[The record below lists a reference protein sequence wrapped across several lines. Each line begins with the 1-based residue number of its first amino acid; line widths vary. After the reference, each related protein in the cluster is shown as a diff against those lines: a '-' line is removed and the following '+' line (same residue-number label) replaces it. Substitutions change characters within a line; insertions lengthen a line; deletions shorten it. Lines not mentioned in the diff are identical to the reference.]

1 MNNIVTLNNGQ
12 AVTTSLAIAEGTE
25 NEHAS
30 VIKLVRTY
38 QADLSEFG
46 RVGFE
51 IAPFETAGGM
61 QSREVAILNEQQA
74 TLLLTYMRNSEI
86 VRRFKMH
93 LVKAFFELAKA
104 TKPADPMEMLSNPA
118 AMRNLLLGYTEKVIE
133 LESELE
139 ETKPKAQA
147 LDRLAT
153 VSDGSLCITDAA
165 KQLQMRPKDLFA
177 CLSINQW
184 IYRRTGCAN
193 WIAYQDK
200 IQQGLLEH
208 KTTEVTR
215 SDGSTKISDQVRI
228 LPKGLTKLAERM
240 EAA

>member
-1 MNNIVTLNNGQ
+1 M
-12 AVTTSLAIAEGTE
+12 
-25 NEHAS
+25 
-30 VIKLVRTY
+30 RTY

-46 RVGFE
+46 RVAFE
-51 IAPFETAGGM
+51 TRTFETAGGM
-61 QSREVAILNEQQA
+61 QSREVAILNEQHA

-86 VRRFKMH
+86 VRRFKKH

-104 TKPADPMEMLSNPA
+104 AKPADPMEMLSNPA

-177 CLSINQW
+177 YLSNHQW

>member
-1 MNNIVTLNNGQ
+1 MSNLILQTK
-12 AVTTSLAIAEGTE
+12 TMTS
-25 NEHAS
+25 
-30 VIKLVRTY
+30 V
-38 QADLSEFG
+38 
-46 RVGFE
+46 E
-51 IAPFETAGGM
+51 IAALVERRHDNVKRTIETLVNQGVICQPQFEDGIKSANGVVQKHYVFSGEQGKLDSITVVAQLCPQFTA
-61 QSREVAILNEQQA
+61 RLVKRWYELEQQ
-74 TLLLTYMRNSEI
+74 
-86 VRRFKMH
+86 
-93 LVKAFFELAKA
+93 LA
-104 TKPADPMEMLSNPA
+104 KPADPIDMLSNPV

-133 LESELE
+133 LESKLE
-139 ETKPKAQA
+139 ETKPKVQA

-153 VSDGSLCITDAA
+153 ADGSLCITDAA

-177 CLSINQW
+177 YLSINQW